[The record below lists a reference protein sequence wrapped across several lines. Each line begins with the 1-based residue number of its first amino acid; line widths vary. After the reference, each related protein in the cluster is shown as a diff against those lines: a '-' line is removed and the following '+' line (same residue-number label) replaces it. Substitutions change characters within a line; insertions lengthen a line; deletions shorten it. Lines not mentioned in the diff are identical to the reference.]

1 MIVWMTGST
10 CIRDAD
16 GIFAPVIVNGN
27 HIKPACAVNSTC
39 PYGLMNYFQ
48 VLLNLIYFSGILKE

>member
-1 MIVWMTGST
+1 MTGST